1 MDCGS
6 PQNLS
11 IYKYIYIL
19 YYIRPKIN
27 TIRKSSVTWR
37 KIPIENPRIIFDSQ
51 LPFHVT
57 KQYRIHPEILGGFN
71 SSCCCLDAPRTSLV
85 MRWPSFG
92 RRIDFYGGPFDVLSF
107 FFKYVFEND
116 NRWYNLH
123 FCTSITTLCS
133 YLELHAYSC
142 MICRCFLKMMMGQWR
157 HTAWW
162 SSRLSVGHRVN
173 QSTLTASWVNC
184 CAMLQEEIVVIK
196 DITWANF

>member
-1 MDCGS
+1 MSLKQIVSTTFQTTSYWWEQLISVAFSSWFLLASKSHSRFWPKKPHWYLGHHFKKRTRCGLWI
-6 PQNLS
+6 PPKTYLYIN
-11 IYKYIYIL
+11 IYI

-123 FCTSITTLCS
+123 FCTSI
-133 YLELHAYSC
+133 YNF
-142 MICRCFLKMMMGQWR
+142 MFLYW
-157 HTAWW
+157 
-162 SSRLSVGHRVN
+162 
-173 QSTLTASWVNC
+173 
-184 CAMLQEEIVVIK
+184 
-196 DITWANF
+196 ITCLLMYDL

>member
-1 MDCGS
+1 M
-6 PQNLS
+6 
-11 IYKYIYIL
+11 YKYIYI

-116 NRWYNLH
+116 NSIDDTIYIFAHPLQLYVLILNYMLTHVWFVGVSWKWWWDSGDTQLDDLPGYLLVTGSTSQHLLH
-123 FCTSITTLCS
+123 RGWTAVQC
-133 YLELHAYSC
+133 
-142 MICRCFLKMMMGQWR
+142 CRR
-157 HTAWW
+157 R
-162 SSRLSVGHRVN
+162 SS
-173 QSTLTASWVNC
+173 W
-184 CAMLQEEIVVIK
+184 
-196 DITWANF
+196 